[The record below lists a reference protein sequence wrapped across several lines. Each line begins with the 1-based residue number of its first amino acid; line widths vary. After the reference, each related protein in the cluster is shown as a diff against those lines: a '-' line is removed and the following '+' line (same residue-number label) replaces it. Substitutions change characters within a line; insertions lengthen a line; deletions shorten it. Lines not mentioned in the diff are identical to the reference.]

1 MAGISETNINNK
13 KYLSISDDDNDDVR
27 DDDDC
32 DVDPVLV
39 LSALWILNP
48 KTKKQPRNK
57 KETRVRTL
65 SIRPGTIT
73 TGSPRLVCCCSV
85 TALLSSMH
93 IDDSDN
99 RINVNKNNN
108 NMMK

>member
-13 KYLSISDDDNDDVR
+13 KYLSISDDDDDVG
-27 DDDDC
+27 DDDC
-32 DVDPVLV
+32 DVDPLVV

-93 IDDSDN
+93 IDDRDN
-99 RINVNKNNN
+99 RVNVNKNNN
-108 NMMK
+108 NVMK

>member
-27 DDDDC
+27 DDDC
-32 DVDPVLV
+32 DVNPILV

-48 KTKKQPRNK
+48 RTKKQPRNK

-85 TALLSSMH
+85 TALPSSMH
-93 IDDSDN
+93 IDDRDN
-99 RINVNKNNN
+99 TINVNKNNN
-108 NMMK
+108 NVMK

>member
-13 KYLSISDDDNDDVR
+13 KYLSISDDDDVG
-27 DDDDC
+27 DDDC
-32 DVDPVLV
+32 DVDPLVV

-93 IDDSDN
+93 KDDRDN
-99 RINVNKNNN
+99 TINVNKDNNN
-108 NMMK
+108 VMK

>member
-13 KYLSISDDDNDDVR
+13 KYLSISDDDVVV

-48 KTKKQPRNK
+48 KTKKQATKK
-57 KETRVRTL
+57 KEITL
-65 SIRPGTIT
+65 RRFCIILGTIT
-73 TGSPRLVCCCSV
+73 TGRLCVV
-85 TALLSSMH
+85 LPLLLMKLLTAPNCGMT
-93 IDDSDN
+93 
-99 RINVNKNNN
+99 
-108 NMMK
+108 

>member
-13 KYLSISDDDNDDVR
+13 KYLSISDDDDVG
-27 DDDDC
+27 DDDC
-32 DVDPVLV
+32 DVDPLVV

-93 IDDSDN
+93 IDDRDN
-99 RINVNKNNN
+99 RVNVNKNNN
-108 NMMK
+108 NNVMK

>member
-13 KYLSISDDDNDDVR
+13 KYLSISDDDEVS
-27 DDDDC
+27 DDDC
-32 DVDPVLV
+32 DVDPLVV

-85 TALLSSMH
+85 RALLSSMH
-93 IDDSDN
+93 IDDRDN
-99 RINVNKNNN
+99 RVNINKNNN
-108 NMMK
+108 NVMK

>member
-1 MAGISETNINNK
+1 MAGISETNINSK
-13 KYLSISDDDNDDVR
+13 KYLSISDDDVG
-27 DDDDC
+27 DDDC
-32 DVDPVLV
+32 DVDPLVV

-93 IDDSDN
+93 IDDRDN
-99 RINVNKNNN
+99 RVNVNKNNN
-108 NMMK
+108 NVMK

>member
-13 KYLSISDDDNDDVR
+13 KYLSISDDDVR
-27 DDDDC
+27 DDDC
-32 DVDPVLV
+32 DVDPDVV

-73 TGSPRLVCCCSV
+73 TVCCCAV

-93 IDDSDN
+93 IDDRDN
-99 RINVNKNNN
+99 RISVNKHNNKV
-108 NMMK
+108 MK